1 MIMLLE
7 KIDISVII
15 CCYNSS
21 VRIKPTLDYLL
32 KQNLGYINCEI
43 ILVDNNCTDNTVQ
56 IVKTIWKDLN
66 NTFILRIVE
75 QNEPGLANARKKGA
89 YAAKGELIVF
99 CDDDNWL
106 SEDFIKQGFEI
117 MNSNHE
123 IGVLGGRGIAV
134 FEGEEPDW
142 FSTFQGCYAVGFQA
156 IYSGDITSR
165 GYVWGAG
172 CFIRK
177 QTLLQLY
184 ESGFESFCSG
194 RKEGLLLSG
203 DDSEICKW
211 HILIGKKLW
220 YDESL
225 VFKHFI
231 EKHRLEK
238 VYLSR
243 LIEGFNLSR
252 EFLSLYD
259 EVIFYENSS
268 RISKVKIQVRRLIS
282 LLFVY
287 RKYSLKYLKLQQINK
302 SKKNYFKYS
311 N

>member
-1 MIMLLE
+1 MQL
-7 KIDISVII
+7 KIDVSVIV
-15 CCYNSS
+15 CCYNSEN
-21 VRIKPTLDYLL
+21 RIVPTLKHLS
-32 KQNLGYINCEI
+32 KQILDSLSCEI
-43 ILVDNNCTDNTVQ
+43 ILVDNNCSDRT
-56 IVKTIWKDLN
+56 IEIAKKTWDSIGKP
-66 NTFILRIVE
+66 IEMKVIE
-75 QNEPGLANARKKGA
+75 EKQPGLSFARKAGVF
-89 YAAKGELIVF
+89 AAQGEILVF

-106 SEDFIKQGFEI
+106 SEYFIMQGFEI

-123 IGVLGGRGIAV
+123 IGVLGGRGIPV
-134 FEGEEPDW
+134 FEVEEPDW

-156 IYSGDITSR
+156 ICSGDITSR

-172 CFIRK
+172 CFIRR

-220 YDESL
+220 FDESL

-231 EKHRLEK
+231 EKHRLQK
-238 VYLSR
+238 DYLSR
-243 LIEGFNLSR
+243 LIEGFNLST
-252 EFLSLYD
+252 EYLTLYD

-268 RISKVKIQVRRLIS
+268 RISKLKIQTRRLIG
-282 LLFVY
+282 LLFDY
-287 RKYSLKYLKLQQINK
+287 RKYSLKYLKLLQINK
-302 SKKNYFKYS
+302 FKMNYFKY
-311 N
+311 

>member
-1 MIMLLE
+1 MYKRQI
-7 KIDISVII
+7 V
-15 CCYNSS
+15 CCYNSES
-21 VRIKPTLDYLL
+21 RISDTLENIA
-32 KQNLGYINCEI
+32 KQKILNLQLEV
-43 ILVDNNCTDNTVQ
+43 ILVDNNSSDNTAKVA
-56 IVKTIWKDLN
+56 IEVWSKLGN
-66 NTFILRIVE
+66 PFCLSILTE
-75 QNEPGLANARKKGA
+75 PTPGLSHARKKGVLS
-89 YAAKGELIVF
+89 AKGEIIVF

-106 SEDFIKQGFEI
+106 SEDFIGKGFKI

-142 FSTFQGCYAVGFQA
+142 FSTFQGSYAVGFQA
-156 IYSGDITSR
+156 LYSGDITSR

-172 CFIRK
+172 CFIRR

-194 RKEGLLLSG
+194 RKKGLLLSG

-211 HILIGKKLW
+211 NILIGKKLW

-225 VFKHFI
+225 VFKHYI

-238 VYLSR
+238 EYLSQ

-252 EFLSLYD
+252 EFLTLYD
-259 EVIFYENSS
+259 EIIFYQNSS
-268 RISKVKIQVRRLIS
+268 RISKLKIQVRSLMS
-282 LLFVY
+282 LLFAY
-287 RKYSLKYLKLQQINK
+287 RKYTLKYHKLLQI
-302 SKKNYFKYS
+302 KKYTRNYFKYL